1 MQNSNYIRRE
11 NDKIVAGNGLPEFR
25 RGMGLGGWLLPEGYM
40 WEFEG
45 EVNSPLRM
53 EKLVRDILGP
63 DAAGEF
69 WQKYLDRFITERDIE
84 AIAHAGFD
92 HVRLPLNSRTIMEDG
107 HLSES
112 AGKRIDT
119 LVEWCKASGI
129 TVVLDLHGA
138 PGGQTGANI
147 DDSPNRKPELFTD
160 PKNFDAGLQL
170 WSDLAARYAS
180 EPWVAGYD
188 ILNEPLPDQNDNG
201 SLIPELNRFH
211 REAVKTIR
219 KVDSWHLLSIEGW
232 HWSTR
237 FDGLDLDLDRNSVL
251 HFHKYWSTPDTS
263 SIEPYLTMRRETGL
277 PLWMGESGENTN
289 DWYREA
295 FNLFESHNIPWTF
308 WTWKKLA
315 RTNSPATIT
324 KPQNWELLEA
334 AAQDPTLAINR
345 EKAAQALWTFIDNL
359 ALEHCSINAGV
370 LESLPGISA

>member
-1 MQNSNYIRRE
+1 MQNSNYIRRDK
-11 NDKIVAGNGLPEFR
+11 DKIVAGNGLPEFR

-53 EKLVRDILGP
+53 EKLVHDILGP

-92 HVRLPLNSRTIMEDG
+92 HVRLPLNSRTIMEGG

-119 LVEWCKASGI
+119 LVEWCKASRI
-129 TVVLDLHGA
+129 TVMLDLHGA

-219 KVDSWHLLSIEGW
+219 KVDPWHLLSIEGW

-237 FDGLDLDLDRNSVL
+237 FDGLDLDLDCNSVL